1 MFINPTFGQVLKR
14 QRYDAITNS
23 STSEINNNTNR
34 NVAFTDTANEEIN
47 LTMVVKAYSDDL
59 RLNNDIRR
67 HDFVFSCNFSQ
78 NDKKTTTPVLGMTL
92 YAANYLLHKMTL
104 AHEANAAS
112 PEINLKWIQSY
123 LSYNGVCLSDPVDDD
138 ADDEVE
144 RSITY
149 ATRSVGFV
157 PNVFCHGGKAT
168 SKRRLFFLI
177 KEECVQVSQ
186 TYRPSSLSQSTET
199 LATPKDGHV
208 FRIIPVVT
216 SDRHI
221 AIRDVNNN
229 KPQLYYEK
237 KYATGIVTKHYGC
250 AIPVGF
256 VDKNT
261 NANDTVDP
269 DVRFDGLKYRLA
281 KRMVIE
287 IVDV

>member
-78 NDKKTTTPVLGMTL
+78 NDKKTTIPVLGMTL

-199 LATPKDGHV
+199 LAAPKDGHV